1 MNRILALCLA
11 LSFTGLV
18 ASCVSDVDGVA
29 ADGDGNDGEGV
40 SPEAVSAST
49 IDIGFDGFADQFG
62 DYSTFYAI
70 DKTHTHL
77 CHGYFAWNVGSQ
89 PPKSGDPS
97 DQSSRAYLDNW
108 LAAAEGH
115 CAEVLIAFKSM
126 SNRAALDEDDF
137 TTAFQDFV
145 DTDWEAE
152 TGFTGK
158 FDFST
163 WNEPNNPGTA
173 GNGLGVQIEANLAA
187 RYYMNATKLC
197 RSHDCEVVAGDFATN
212 GTMWDDLEWN
222 CANDNVE
229 LDQLCAEHSSENP
242 AHAAASYLDKYK
254 NEIAQHRDD
263 TRYALGA
270 DFHPMVFAYHGWHD
284 TNEYLGDGA
293 HCDSYGDCA
302 ARRLE
307 TSLGGMWSAT
317 DIWDTEDGMGQN
329 GALSDHDQ
337 ACGAA
342 FLLRLAT
349 ITSRV
354 KRVYIT
360 RLSGGTDE
368 LIDASGARPA
378 LGVLAN
384 REKTYESDCK

>member
-1 MNRILALCLA
+1 MNRITALCFA
-11 LSFTGLV
+11 LSFHSLV
-18 ASCVSDVDGVA
+18 GCVSDVDGTD
-29 ADGDGNDGEGV
+29 ADGDGDDGEGV
-40 SPEAVSAST
+40 TPEAVSAST
-49 IDIGFDGFADQFG
+49 VDIGFDGFADQFG
-62 DYSTFYAI
+62 DYATFYGV
-70 DKTHTHL
+70 DKSHTRT
-77 CHGYFAWNVGSQ
+77 CHGYFSWNVGSQ
-89 PPKSGDPS
+89 APNSGDPS
-97 DQSSRAYLDNW
+97 DSSSRAYLDKW

-115 CAEVLIAFKSM
+115 CDEALIAFKSM
-126 SNRAALDEDDF
+126 SNRAAPNEDDF
-137 TTAFQDFV
+137 TTAFSNFV
-145 DTDWEAE
+145 DTDWKTE

-158 FDFST
+158 LIFST

-187 RYYMNATKLC
+187 RYYMNATHLC
-197 RSHDCEVVAGDFATN
+197 RSHGCEVVAGDFATN
-212 GTMWDDLEWN
+212 GNMWNDLEWN

-229 LDQLCAEHSSENP
+229 LSQLCAHYSDVN
-242 AHAAASYLDKYK
+242 AGHAPASYLDKYK
-254 NEIAQHRDD
+254 NEIAQHRNDA
-263 TRYALGA
+263 RYSLGA
-270 DFHPMVFAYHGWHD
+270 AFHPLVFAYHGWHD
-284 TNEYLGDGA
+284 TNEYLANAA
-293 HCDSYGDCA
+293 HCDSYDDCA

-307 TSLGGMWSAT
+307 KSLGGMWADT

-360 RLSGGTDE
+360 RLSGGSDQ
-368 LIDASGARPA
+368 LIDGSGARPA

-384 REKTYESDCK
+384 REKTYESSCK